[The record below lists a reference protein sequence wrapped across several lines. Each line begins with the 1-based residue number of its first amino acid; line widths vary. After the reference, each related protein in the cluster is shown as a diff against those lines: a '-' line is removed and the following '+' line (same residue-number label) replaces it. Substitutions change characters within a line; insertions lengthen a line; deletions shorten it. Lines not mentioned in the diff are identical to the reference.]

1 MMFTYRKL
9 RDIMTERG
17 LSFRRLRSD
26 LRITPQVAGHL
37 KNDRPVTIDKLA
49 LVCEY
54 LGVSISDVVEVN
66 VDLGNGLEVEDVA
79 LCSL

>member
-9 RDIMTERG
+9 RDILAERG
-17 LSFRRLRSD
+17 LSYRRLRRD
-26 LRITPQVAGHL
+26 LKITPQVAGHL

-66 VDLGNGLEVEDVA
+66 VDLGDGTGVEDRA
-79 LCSL
+79 L